1 MWESKINYSKW
12 LIYGIEIDSQALR
25 MDLLLLGGAVLGE
38 GLVREFGI
46 DVYTLLFLTRTC
58 YLAQETAQYSVTI

>member
-12 LIYGIEIDSQALR
+12 PIYGIEIDSQALR
-25 MDLLLLGGAVLGE
+25 MDLLLLGGGVLGE
-38 GLVREFGI
+38 GLVGEFGI
-46 DVYTLLFLTRTC
+46 DVYTLLFLTWTC